1 MKKIIFILL
10 SLLFVASAVNAQLTY
25 DHIKARRLDAT
36 TFYLG
41 SINAINLLAAKQ
53 DTSSALSNITGW
65 LFAKQDT
72 NYTLNNITLFLARK
86 QDTSYTL
93 TNITSFLAKKQDTS
107 AVLGSIVQ
115 WLAKKQDTSYTLT
128 NITSFLAGK
137 QDTNY
142 TLTNIASFLASKQDT
157 TSHPTY
163 DSLYARAATLD
174 TIQVNR
180 IKIQGTD
187 STRNAPSVTDSVYIK
202 VTYNGLDY
210 WLKLVK

>member
-1 MKKIIFILL
+1 
-10 SLLFVASAVNAQLTY
+10 VQ
-25 DHIKARRLDAT
+25 
-36 TFYLG
+36 
-41 SINAINLLAAKQ
+41 
-53 DTSSALSNITGW
+53 W
-65 LFAKQDT
+65 
-72 NYTLNNITLFLARK
+72 
-86 QDTSYTL
+86 
-93 TNITSFLAKKQDTS
+93 LAKKQDTS

-137 QDTNY
+137 QDT
-142 TLTNIASFLASKQDT
+142 
-157 TSHPTY
+157 TSHPSY